1 MSKRTIILLLAIILV
16 VVGSIFIG
24 VNLKAAFNKEK
35 EKLEELTYTPDGAI
49 ENFDFSLDITDIEFI
64 PSETTKVEYQDS
76 EYVKHTITVEGTTL
90 KVTSVDTRNW
100 YNRVFHFVSI
110 SFKVKVYIPAGSYN
124 ELIID
129 NETGD
134 LKIPSGFTFNNVN
147 IKQSTGD
154 VSFNANVVNDIKIK
168 VSTGDINFDGINAG
182 TVSINGSTSDLRMDS
197 STIKSL
203 NVDLSTGHTTL
214 KSVNAETITIT
225 CDTGKVALTDT
236 ILTGDL
242 TISTST
248 GSVKLY
254 DSDAANIYVTTST
267 GDFEARLLS
276 SKVFIVDTNTGD
288 KNVPETTTGG
298 KCKFTSST
306 GDITVEIKPNN

>member
-16 VVGSIFIG
+16 VVGGIFMG
-24 VNLKAAFNKEK
+24 VNLKAAFDKEK

-182 TVSINGSTSDLRMDS
+182 TVSINGSTSDLRMDA

-267 GDFEARLLS
+267 GDFEAKLLS